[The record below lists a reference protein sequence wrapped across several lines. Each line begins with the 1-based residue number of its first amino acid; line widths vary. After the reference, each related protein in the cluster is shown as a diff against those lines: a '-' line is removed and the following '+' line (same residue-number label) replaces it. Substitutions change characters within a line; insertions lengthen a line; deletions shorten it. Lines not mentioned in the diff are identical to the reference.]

1 MYSFRCIV
9 GESAP
14 HGLVTDPLAV
24 DKKLVPLW
32 RSMARYADLS
42 AQVCVIKLHISVYIQ
57 TMFSVKF
64 SRSH

>member
-1 MYSFRCIV
+1 MLNLNFIVTIYSFRCIV

-42 AQVCVIKLHISVYIQ
+42 AQGVHIPPVKVPEDWKL
-57 TMFSVKF
+57 
-64 SRSH
+64 